1 MKKVKLSLNSLQKSS
16 TRLSFPPIKE
26 FELQGKKFEL
36 NADGNLNLTELWK
49 LAGANKDKK
58 PSEWLRWKPSKD
70 FINTIKRLLPIG
82 EVSPPLLSVKK
93 GRYGGTFAHP
103 QIFLAYAKWASTE
116 LHAEVN
122 DVFLRAKS
130 GDMSLV
136 NEIIDAH
143 LLKTPQKMI
152 DLWGIERAKGKL
164 ARLHFAGTLVKHGVV
179 RDGFAQCTNSL
190 YTGAFGNNA
199 QNLKDSR
206 RLAPQEFLRDNMS
219 KSELTAINIAESL
232 ASLNIERNERE
243 GLKECNQECHTAG
256 DLASQV
262 VAIDTKI
269 L

>member
-1 MKKVKLSLNSLQKSS
+1 MKKVKLNVKAS
-16 TRLSFPPIKE
+16 TKTSTKLSFTSIKD
-26 FELQGKKFEL
+26 FKLQGQKFEL
-36 NADGNLNLTELWK
+36 NTDGNLNLTELWK

-58 PSEWLRWKPSKD
+58 PSEWLRWKPSKE
-70 FINTIKRLLPIG
+70 FINTIKNLLPIG
-82 EVSPPLLSVKK
+82 DVSPPLLSIKK

-103 QIFLAYAKWASTE
+103 QIFLAYAKWVSTE

-143 LLKTPQKMI
+143 LLKTPQRMI

-164 ARLHFAGTLVKHGVV
+164 ARLHFAGTLVKHGVN

-190 YTGAFGNNA
+190 YTGAFGDNA

-206 RLAPQEFLRDNMS
+206 SLTPQEFLRDNMN
-219 KSELTAINIAESL
+219 KVELTAINIAESL
-232 ASLNIERNERE
+232 ASLNIDRNERE
-243 GLKECNQECHTAG
+243 GLKECNQECFTAG
-256 DLASQV
+256 DLASQI
-262 VAIDTKI
+262 VAVDTKTT
-269 L
+269 